1 MSGMSNYNFVAYK
14 EQHINIILVSEK
26 WHLIKKS
33 LGDMTPERL
42 RGNERL
48 RGERLRGNITRA
60 GLTTRNGTTILK

>member
-1 MSGMSNYNFVAYK
+1 MLGMSNYNFVAYK

-26 WHLIKKS
+26 MPSYKKKS

-48 RGERLRGNITRA
+48 RGERLRGNE
-60 GLTTRNGTTILK
+60 L